1 MNIRRRHPR
10 ERSVSPFESN
20 LDIDD
25 FDEDKEDENVHEDGE
40 EIKDECK
47 DSDEEFWENLEESE
61 EAELKGVG
69 PKPCQEEVDR
79 HMATHLPF

>member
-25 FDEDKEDENVHEDGE
+25 FDEDKEDENVQEDGE

-47 DSDEEFWENLEESE
+47 DSDEEFW
-61 EAELKGVG
+61 
-69 PKPCQEEVDR
+69 
-79 HMATHLPF
+79 